1 MVNMN
6 KISATMLLFF
16 PTLFFNNYINAQENG
31 NPAIIHLRNNININ
45 ISLFDYTINY
55 ERNII
60 QRPKSYTNFRMGF
73 GVFYLS
79 SMKGYHFNPSWVHL
93 TGKKN
98 NHLELNLGFKYVIE
112 EGSHDSFFNSLLP
125 DIFAGYRYERPS
137 GRFIF
142 RTGINLF
149 TLYNIGIGFKF

>member
-1 MVNMN
+1 MN
-6 KISATMLLFF
+6 KISATILLLFT
-16 PTLFFNNYINAQENG
+16 TLFFSDFIIAQENG
-31 NPAIIHLRNNININ
+31 NSSGKLLRNNININ
-45 ISLFDYTINY
+45 ISMFDYNVNY

-60 QRPKSYTNFRMGF
+60 QWPKSYANLRMGF

-93 TGKKN
+93 TGKRN
-98 NHLELNLGFKYVIE
+98 NHLELNLGFKYLIE
-112 EGSHDSFFNSLLP
+112 EGSDDSFFNSLLP
-125 DIFAGYRYERPS
+125 DIFAGYRFERPS

-142 RTGINLF
+142 RKGINLY